1 MAETSSS
8 SARRAAARYRFALL
22 GIPQPHRQP
31 CSGDRTAHRHPPAR
45 HAALTAA
52 VRPSV
57 HSTRSAHGR
66 LCRRRPRSRARGELL
81 TAGRPTP
88 FPSANCRKKLS
99 LANISLG
106 CISAGLPAVTLGAPQ
121 GCAVTAAPQA
131 CQQLPAGA
139 RRGGRGQ
146 SFKAFLPMLH
156 LKRKAASFFIYLWG
170 TFPPK
175 NTLEAS

>member
-1 MAETSSS
+1 MLQPDTALLC
-8 SARRAAARYRFALL
+8 SASRSPTASRAAGSALHTDTHQR
-22 GIPQPHRQP
+22 GTQHSPQ
-31 CSGDRTAHRHPPAR
+31 
-45 HAALTAA
+45 
-52 VRPSV
+52 PSV

-156 LKRKAASFFIYLWG
+156 LKRKAASFFIYLWS